1 MAINAR
7 HRDKNGEIGR
17 KHGNTLVGTLRKTY
31 GVTFA
36 LGCRDDE
43 KLSDVLHKIDEHSL
57 GGLLR
62 DHQRGKLDR
71 ICEQAA

>member
-7 HRDKNGEIGR
+7 HRDKNDEIGR
-17 KHGNTLVGTLRKTY
+17 KHGNTIIATLGKTY
-31 GVTFA
+31 GSSLA

-57 GGLLR
+57 SGLPR
-62 DHQRGKLDR
+62 DGKLDT
-71 ICEQAA
+71 ICQQAA